1 MATSIGVKMQMEGA
15 AQFKADLQQITQKS
29 KELAAEMKAAASGE
43 ADFAKRQQIL
53 GAQVENA
60 SAKIDKLNQKYA
72 QQEAQLNE
80 TKRQLEEAK
89 KAYEEDSEE
98 AQKLTLAVTKQET
111 ALSKTKTE
119 INKATDELNKLEA
132 QTVESSA
139 EMEDLGEETQATG
152 NKVKDSSG
160 KFSSAAKVIKGVGV
174 AIGAAVAAI
183 GTATVAMG
191 KKLVESAVDV
201 SSYGDEVDKQSQ
213 KLGLSAENYQKLSYA
228 MEMSGADIES
238 MKKGMVNINKSLA
251 EFAEGNTAAAS
262 TFDALGVSLKNG
274 DGSMKN
280 SEAVLLDTID
290 ALGTMEDTTKRDAL
304 AQELFGKSFT
314 ELRPLLNSGSEG
326 IRELMNEAEQ
336 YGMVMSDTAVKASAD
351 FDDSL
356 IRLQGTMKGLK
367 NRMIGEL
374 LPSFG
379 EVLDGFS
386 LLVSGQD
393 KSGEALAKGIE
404 HSIDAINKVLPQVAK
419 AGGTIV
425 RGLVNGISKNLPQI
439 LNGAIEMVQT
449 LLDAIVENIPLIA
462 SAIGQALPQLVMAFV
477 QVVEG
482 IAQNFG
488 AIITPLLDALPQ
500 IVDAIVS
507 ALPAIITAILNAL
520 PDIIRGLVKAIPQI
534 VDAILSALPQII
546 LALVEAL
553 PQIVIAIITEL
564 PKMAVQIAKAII
576 TNFPKILLALGQG
589 LLSILEQLGSWFGEL
604 FGKLGK
610 WFGDILKD
618 VWDFVKSIPG
628 KIGEGLKGIWEAGQN
643 LVKGLW
649 NGINDAVGW
658 VLDKIKGF
666 GKKILDG
673 IKSIFGIKSPSREMA
688 WVGRMLDEGLAR
700 GINKYSGLA
709 INEAF
714 NVADGISGAMSG
726 LTAPTITAGSG
737 ANGSGGVANNSVVMN
752 IYGAE
757 GQNINELADVVI
769 DKLQRV
775 IIGSEAVYA

>member
-53 GAQVENA
+53 GAQIENA
-60 SAKIDKLNQKYA
+60 GAKIDKLNQKYA
-72 QQEAQLNE
+72 QQEAQLDE

-89 KAYEEDSEE
+89 KAYGEDSAE

-119 INKATDELNKLEA
+119 INKATDELNRLGNESTDTSKDMKELDTSA
-132 QTVESSA
+132 RDAGDGFTV
-139 EMEDLGEETQATG
+139 
-152 NKVKDSSG
+152 
-160 KFSSAAKVIKGVGV
+160 FKGVV
-174 AIGAAVAAI
+174 ADLTASTIKAAAAGLKQLGAAFVNLVKSSVKGYGQIEQLQGGVEKLFGKDAPAVVAKAND
-183 GTATVAMG
+183 AYKNA
-191 KKLVESAVDV
+191 
-201 SSYGDEVDKQSQ
+201 
-213 KLGLSAENYQKLSYA
+213 GLSAAEY
-228 MEMSGADIES
+228 MET
-238 MKKGMVNINKSLA
+238 V
-251 EFAEGNTAAAS
+251 T
-262 TFDALGVSLKNG
+262 GVSASLISSLGG
-274 DGSMKN
+274 DTAKAAQMADMMISDMADNANVFGSSMEDVQTVYASLSKGQFQT
-280 SEAVLLDTID
+280 LDNLRLGYAGTKTGMQELIAD
-290 ALGTMEDTTKRDAL
+290 AEKLDSSFTAQRDSAGNLTMEYSDMVQAIHIVQGEMGITGTT
-304 AQELFGKSFT
+304 
-314 ELRPLLNSGSEG
+314 
-326 IRELMNEAEQ
+326 MNEAA
-336 YGMVMSDTAVKASAD
+336 DTIEGSIASMKSAWSNFVAGLGDSNADISQLTGNLIQSAMNVAKNVTPVIRNIVKA
-351 FDDSL
+351 
-356 IRLQGTMKGLK
+356 
-367 NRMIGEL
+367 
-374 LPSFG
+374 
-379 EVLDGFS
+379 
-386 LLVSGQD
+386 
-393 KSGEALAKGIE
+393 
-404 HSIDAINKVLPQVAK
+404 LPQVVNEFSK
-419 AGGTIV
+419 A
-425 RGLVNGISKNLPQI
+425 LPQLMDLGMEI
-439 LNGAIEMVQT
+439 VETIGG
-449 LLDAIVENIPLIA
+449 AIVENIPILA
-462 SAIGQALPQLVMAFV
+462 STLGQMLPQLVQMFISI
-477 QVVEG
+477 VEG

-488 AIITPLLDALPQ
+488 LIITPLLDALPQ

-520 PDIIRGLVKAIPQI
+520 PDIIRGLVAAIPQI

-618 VWDFVKSIPG
+618 VWEFVKSIPG
-628 KIGEGLKGIWEAGQN
+628 KIGEGLKGIWEAGKN

-673 IKSIFGIKSPSREMA
+673 IKSIFGIESPSREMA
-688 WVGRMLDEGLAR
+688 WIGRMLDEGLAR
-700 GINKYSGLA
+700 GIDKYSGLA

-726 LTAPTITAGSG
+726 LASPTITAGVG
-737 ANGSGGVANNSVVMN
+737 ANGSGSVANNSVVMN